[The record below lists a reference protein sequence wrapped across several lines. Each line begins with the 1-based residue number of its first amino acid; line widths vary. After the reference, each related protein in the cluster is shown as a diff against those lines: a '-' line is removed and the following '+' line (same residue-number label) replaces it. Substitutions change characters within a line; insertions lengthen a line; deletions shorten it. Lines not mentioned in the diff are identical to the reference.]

1 MHFLRGKTF
10 FKSFSNFLDT
20 KGFFGGF
27 WYFFGKIQ
35 VFLAFSEI
43 FGFFMNF
50 WLFFGFLA
58 FFGK

>member
-1 MHFLRGKTF
+1 MHFWRKNIF
-10 FKSFSNFLDT
+10 FESFSNFLDT
-20 KGFFGGF
+20 KGIFLG
-27 WYFFGKIQ
+27 FFGKIQ
-35 VFLAFSEI
+35 VFLAFLNF